1 MSTHIQIIRN
11 EVATIR
17 INDTTAVLAWR
28 DHRDAAA
35 AHWLR
40 EKYYPLLA
48 ELAVQWFKRREL
60 VERVVH
66 TAFERGLEVVEQDEV
81 LPPLMTLFTGMAF
94 RVCADIQCESLAVAA

>member
-11 EVATIR
+11 EVASIH

-28 DHRDAAA
+28 NHRDEAA

-94 RVCADIQCESLAVAA
+94 GVCADIQCESLAVAA